1 MSEMS
6 AIAMRAA
13 PAEMPADPSLSA
25 IALFSCI
32 GLLVSIGL
40 ITFGIDLGPAWI

>member
-1 MSEMS
+1 MSQISM
-6 AIAMRAA
+6 IAVRAV
-13 PAEMPADPSLSA
+13 PASTEADQSFTA
-25 IALFSCI
+25 IALFSCV